1 MASRTAYIENAVP
14 KFKVKLL
21 KKNSGVKQG
30 KLRQGFKITLRG
42 GFLFAPSNLYIFF
55 EYGKPYL
62 LVSSQRLIKLLSLVT

>member
-1 MASRTAYIENAVP
+1 MENAVP

-21 KKNSGVKQG
+21 KKNSGVEQG
-30 KLRQGFKITLRG
+30 KLRQGSKITLRG
-42 GFLFAPSNLYIFF
+42 GFLFASPNLCIFF

>member
-1 MASRTAYIENAVP
+1 MENAVP

-21 KKNSGVKQG
+21 KNNSGVEPG
-30 KLRQGFKITLRG
+30 KLHQGFSITLRG
-42 GFLFAPSNLYIFF
+42 GFLFASPNLCIFL